1 MNEENENQVTL
12 DIQQIQRVLP
22 HRYPFLLLDRV
33 LSLEAPH
40 RASALKNVT
49 ISEPFF
55 QGHFPEHPVMP
66 GVLIV
71 EAMAQ
76 LGGVLL
82 LHSAEQRSQIPLL
95 TGIDKA
101 RFRQQ
106 VKPGDQLFL
115 EAVLKKQ
122 RGKMGKITTT
132 ARISALDG
140 PLVSESELLFCVM
153 PLEQASL

>member
-1 MNEENENQVTL
+1 MDTTL
-12 DIQQIQRVLP
+12 DIQAIQKILP

-33 LSLEAPH
+33 LQLDPPHEAL
-40 RASALKNVT
+40 ALKNVT

-82 LHSAEQRSQIPLL
+82 LHATPAGSELPLL
-95 TGIDKA
+95 TGIDKV

-106 VKPGDQLFL
+106 VQPGHQLFL
-115 EAVLKKQ
+115 HAKLQKQ
-122 RGKMGKITTT
+122 RGKMGKLSTR
-132 ARISALDG
+132 ANLDAPDG
-140 PLVSESELLFCVM
+140 PVVSEGELLFCLM
-153 PLEQASL
+153 PLITVRGED